1 MRDSVFLRV
10 VGRVG
15 CAAVLCTV
23 TAIADDARSPSFV
36 GAKAG
41 QLRDDNGLKMKLV
54 WCPPGKFAM
63 GSPKDEKGRHRDEED
78 QVQVTLTRGF
88 WLGQHEVT
96 QSEWRQVMQ
105 TAPWSGEDYVKE
117 GDNYPATYVNW
128 AYAIS
133 FCEKLSEQER
143 SAGRLPSGWHYT
155 LPTEAQWEYA
165 CRAGTTTRYGFGD
178 AESDLPE
185 YAWIEKNAKAA
196 GEEYAH
202 QVGQKKANGFGLHD
216 MHGNVMEWC
225 RDWYS
230 DKLPGGTD
238 PVVKAGQATDL
249 GEGLAAKA
257 PATGGA
263 ARVFRG
269 GNWFSGGGF
278 CRSAA
283 RGKRTPGFRLFNLG
297 FRVALERSVH

>member
-1 MRDSVFLRV
+1 
-10 VGRVG
+10 
-15 CAAVLCTV
+15 
-23 TAIADDARSPSFV
+23 
-36 GAKAG
+36 
-41 QLRDDNGLKMKLV
+41 
-54 WCPPGKFAM
+54 
-63 GSPKDEKGRHRDEED
+63 
-78 QVQVTLTRGF
+78 
-88 WLGQHEVT
+88 
-96 QSEWRQVMQ
+96 MQ
-105 TAPWSGEDYVKE
+105 TAPWRGEDYVKE

-128 AYAIS
+128 ADAID

-143 SAGRLPSGWHYT
+143 SAGRLPSGWQYT

-165 CRAGTTTRYGFGD
+165 CRAGTTTRYSFGD
-178 AESDLPE
+178 AQSDLPE
-185 YAWIEKNAKAA
+185 YAWIEKNTKAA

-238 PVVKAGQATDL
+238 PLVKIGQATDFGEPSSAKSL
-249 GEGLAAKA
+249 G
-257 PATGGA
+257 PGA

-269 GNWFSGGGF
+269 GNWFVGGAF

-283 RGKRTPGFRLFNLG
+283 RHERTPAFRLFNLG
-297 FRVALERSVH
+297 FRVAVVQSGK